1 VPHSVHEDDPM
12 QRIRKAR
19 AGLTPSLRKVA
30 DLVLAQPDLVERCSA
45 AELARHAGTSQAA
58 VTRFCQ
64 AVGLDGYQG
73 LLLDLARE
81 RGRRSG
87 DALFGPNVAG
97 SRSGHTEL
105 STDIR
110 PDHDLDHVIAVVTSA
125 DVRALQETARS
136 LDHQALERAAQALA
150 HAARIDV
157 YGVGG
162 SWALASDVETR
173 LFSIGCPA
181 RSWNEVH
188 AAVTSAALLTAAD
201 VAIGISDSGSTREI
215 YEPLDQARRRG
226 ATTIALTRDQSSPLA
241 QLADVSL
248 TVTGSAT
255 GFRDGPMASR
265 HSQLLIVDCLYVRIA
280 QLTFG
285 RASAARALTE
295 HIPLDHVV
303 DVEPH
308 RRRRRA

>member
-1 VPHSVHEDDPM
+1 MALLLHDDDPA
-12 QRIRKAR
+12 QLIRQVR

-30 DLVLAQPDLVERCSA
+30 DLVLAQPDLVEQCSA
-45 AELARHAGTSQAA
+45 AELARRAGTSQAA

-64 AVGLDGYQG
+64 ALGLDGYQG
-73 LLLDLARE
+73 LLIELARD

-87 DALFGPNVAG
+87 DATVFGPSTRPG
-97 SRSGHTEL
+97 GPSEL
-105 STDIR
+105 GTDIR
-110 PDHDLDHVIAVVTSA
+110 PDDDLDHVIAVVTSA

-136 LDHQALERAAQALA
+136 LDQHALERAAQGLA
-150 HAARIDV
+150 RAGRIDI

-162 SWALASDVETR
+162 SWAMATEAESR

-181 RSWNEVH
+181 RSWSEVH
-188 AAVTSAALLTAAD
+188 AATTSAALLTGAD
-201 VAIGISDSGSTREI
+201 AAIGISDSGSTREV
-215 YEPLDQARRRG
+215 YEPLELAKRRG
-226 ATTIALTRDQSSPLA
+226 ATTIALTRDPSSPLA

-280 QLTFG
+280 QLTYG
-285 RASAARALTE
+285 RASASRSLTE

-303 DVEPH
+303 DLPP
-308 RRRRRA
+308 RPRRRRA